1 MASALTFF
9 TAELNYQVVEADT
22 AADADYDP
30 QVQGVNAGVTITPFI
45 VQPPPTTDDVQV
57 DEIPA
62 SSLSP
67 AAATV
72 VLAPVRARLDNGQL
86 CLRADPDTV
95 VHSFTTRASFPA
107 TGVTT
112 QLYFAADTGLT
123 YSWSGSAYVAIDAFA
138 PVRLAAMTPVLEL
151 PADAYLAYSV
161 AFDHVT
167 FNGASQTLPGFSF
180 KAPTAD
186 ILLDLTSA
194 ERVP

>member
-1 MASALTFF
+1 MATLTFF
-9 TAELNYQVVEADT
+9 TAKLDYQVVEADT
-22 AADADYDP
+22 AVDPDYDP
-30 QVQGVNAGVTITPFI
+30 QVQGVSAGVTITPFVI
-45 VQPPPTTDDVQV
+45 QPAPTTDDVHV

-67 AAATV
+67 AAAMV
-72 VLAPVRARLDNGQL
+72 VLAPVDCRLDNGQL

-95 VHSFTTRASFPA
+95 VHSYPSSSSFPA
-107 TGVTT
+107 TGLTT

-123 YSWSGSAYVAIDAFA
+123 FRWSGSAYVAVDAFA
-138 PVRLAAMTPVLEL
+138 PVRLAAQTPVLEL
-151 PADAYLAYSV
+151 PADAVLAYRV

-167 FNGASQTLPGFSF
+167 FNGADQSLPGFAF

-186 ILLDLTSA
+186 VVLDLTTA